1 LKTIIHQ
8 NCSAD
13 TNRLAQHVQDE
24 LVRAHG
30 RVNRGVKTDMQQSGI
45 NIALLCNTNMPAILT
60 ESGFMDNLAESKNHD
75 GFQEKLNKAVPD
87 CQYVPLKVDGIYSP
101 KVRIAVLMF
110 GNQRDGSRMGKI
122 PDGLWD
128 QEPEWHWHS

>member
-1 LKTIIHQ
+1 MPKRDITQ
-8 NCSAD
+8 NSPKED
-13 TNRLAQHVQDE
+13 I
-24 LVRAHG
+24 
-30 RVNRGVKTDMQQSGI
+30 MWI
-45 NIALLCNTNMPAILT
+45 
-60 ESGFMDNLAESKNHD
+60 
-75 GFQEKLNKAVPD
+75 QEKLNKAVPD

-128 QEPEWHWHS
+128 QEPERHWHS